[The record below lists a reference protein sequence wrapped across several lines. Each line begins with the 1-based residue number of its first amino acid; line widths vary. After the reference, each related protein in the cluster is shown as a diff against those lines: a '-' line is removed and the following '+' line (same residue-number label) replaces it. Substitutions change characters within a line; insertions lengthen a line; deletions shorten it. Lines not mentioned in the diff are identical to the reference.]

1 MVLLS
6 SVGSIWIWDQ
16 IVKWD
21 GASHQVRI
29 KNGVC
34 LPWGT
39 YSKGLKTGPQTN
51 RCTQMPLMYGDNNK
65 SLGRTSG

>member
-16 IVKWD
+16 TVKWV

-34 LPWGT
+34 LRWGT
-39 YSKGLKTGPQTN
+39 YSEGLKTGLK
-51 RCTQMPLMYGDNNK
+51 PLYTDAINVRG
-65 SLGRTSG
+65 